1 MTKIYSDTADLKT
14 IKKQIKKYKIDGV
27 TTNPSIMRAN
37 GVKDY
42 KKHCLKILEV
52 TKKNHYLLKYLLI
65 NREKS

>member
-42 KKHCLKILEV
+42 KKHCLKILQV
-52 TKKNHYLLKYLLI
+52 TKKKTI
-65 NREKS
+65 IC